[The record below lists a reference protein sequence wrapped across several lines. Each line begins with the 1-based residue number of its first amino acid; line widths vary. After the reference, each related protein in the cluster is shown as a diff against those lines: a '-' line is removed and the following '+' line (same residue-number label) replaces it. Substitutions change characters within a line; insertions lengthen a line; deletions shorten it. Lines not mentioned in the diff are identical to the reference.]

1 MSGVRSERAILAK
14 GFLAKGL
21 FSVML
26 GFKIAYVCF
35 GMDLIICLY
44 VFDLCNMIFS
54 LFLYLVSGLFIVCSV
69 INNIPYFAYVYVVA
83 GIS

>member
-1 MSGVRSERAILAK
+1 MFRD
-14 GFLAKGL
+14 GFDHM
-21 FSVML
+21 FV
-26 GFKIAYVCF
+26 F
-35 GMDLIICLY
+35 
-44 VFDLCNMIFS
+44 FDLCNMIFS